1 MVCGLTEKEDK
12 GYVPKTTKGVNVSR
26 IDKYGPVTGG
36 FRAPLNAA
44 WNATSGPSGVSDL
57 NRVIVVA
64 LNGSG
69 KLIKATTAVGAVG
82 VVCLPSAKDA
92 GAPVDVMTNGEI
104 VELDLNDLQAATAP
118 VAGTKYYL
126 DTTAGRLTA
135 TAPVAGTNASYVGT
149 TVEASRLVV
158 RFGSFQ
164 G

>member
-1 MVCGLTEKEDK
+1 M
-12 GYVPKTTKGVNVSR
+12 KGVDVSR
-26 IDKYGPVTGG
+26 IDKYAPLGGG

-44 WNATSGPSGVSDL
+44 WNATSGPAGVSDL
-57 NRVIVVA
+57 NRVIAVS

-69 KLIKATTAVGAVG
+69 RLVKATTAIGCVG

-135 TAPVAGTNASYVGT
+135 TAPVAGTNATYIGT
-149 TVEASRLVV
+149 TIEASRLVV
-158 RFGSFQ
+158 RVGSFQ